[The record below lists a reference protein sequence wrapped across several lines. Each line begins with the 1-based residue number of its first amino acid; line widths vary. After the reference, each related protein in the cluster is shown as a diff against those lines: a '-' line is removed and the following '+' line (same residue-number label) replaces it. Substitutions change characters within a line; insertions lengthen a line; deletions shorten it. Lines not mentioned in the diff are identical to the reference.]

1 MVFITYLYV
10 LGSENTL
17 HRKGKA
23 TLALGELLIVEM

>member
-1 MVFITYLYV
+1 MVFITYLCV

-17 HRKGKA
+17 YRRKA